1 MMYNCCDEHACMHC
15 LVSSPCALH
24 VVHCWSLPPTIGSF
38 GLINRDQR
46 ALSVLASLC
55 QGERRSAH
63 VAGLARETA
72 DLQKLS
78 MMHVYGD
85 PLKYRDLESKIAVEK
100 FNSAII
106 LCDAAWVDPDQ
117 VHHQGCCT
125 GMTVLVRALLYIAV
139 ARMPQA
145 CCGPRER

>member
-1 MMYNCCDEHACMHC
+1 
-15 LVSSPCALH
+15 
-24 VVHCWSLPPTIGSF
+24 
-38 GLINRDQR
+38 
-46 ALSVLASLC
+46 
-55 QGERRSAH
+55 
-63 VAGLARETA
+63 
-72 DLQKLS
+72 

-117 VHHQGCCT
+117 VHYQGLL
-125 GMTVLVRALLYIAV
+125 VLVRPLFFIAV